1 MYFVQDVP
9 VRYKHLSNTL
19 RVLCLFPAVWGV
31 YNHLAEANSID
42 NRQARALDPTKSSA
56 LDNYVGILWVSNR
69 IQLGLVKKKTR
80 ALFAYNE
87 LLALTK

>member
-19 RVLCLFPAVWGV
+19 RILCLFPAVWGV
-31 YNHLAEANSID
+31 YNHLAEAHSID

-56 LDNYVGILWVSNR
+56 LDNYVGILWVSNWTQSGTREKNAQR
-69 IQLGLVKKKTR
+69 II
-80 ALFAYNE
+80 Y
-87 LLALTK
+87 LLCVH